1 MSVCHGIV
9 IVNFPVSV
17 ALLTVYLDVSKVVL
31 PTLTSTLD
39 ALISRAVGVS
49 STSYCVIAVLGTK
62 LGFDVQPVVLTP
74 VYAM

>member
-31 PTLTSTLD
+31 PTLTSTLN
-39 ALISRAVGVS
+39 ASISRSVGVS
-49 STSYCVIAVLGTK
+49 STSYCVIAFVSLSFVSK
-62 LGFDVQPVVLTP
+62 FVALNVI
-74 VYAM
+74 

>member
-49 STSYCVIAVLGTK
+49 STTYSVIAVVGTK
-62 LGFDVQPVVLTP
+62 SGLDFQSVVLVP